1 MRRIRILLEAAEELE
16 EAVARYELQR
26 EGLGAEFARV
36 VEAALDVLEAPTA
49 PLVAMQGRGGE
60 RGSKRVML
68 RRFPFGVVVRDS
80 PQEIV
85 VVAFAHQARRP
96 GFWRNRG

>member
-1 MRRIRILLEAAEELE
+1 MRRIRVLQEAAEELE

-26 EGLGAEFARV
+26 EGLGAEFARA
-36 VEAALDVLEAPTA
+36 VEAALDVLESPTA

-60 RGSKRVML
+60 RGLKRVML
-68 RRFPFGVVVRDS
+68 RRFPFDVVVRDS
-80 PQEIV
+80 PEEIV

-96 GFWRNRG
+96 GYWRSRR